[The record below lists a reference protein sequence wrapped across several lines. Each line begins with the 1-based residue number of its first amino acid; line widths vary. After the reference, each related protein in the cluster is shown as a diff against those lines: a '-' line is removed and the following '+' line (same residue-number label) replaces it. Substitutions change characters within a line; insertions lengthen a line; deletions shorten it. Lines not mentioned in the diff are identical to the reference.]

1 MFPVCK
7 LLIKTCLSFAL
18 IVGVTACSGRS
29 VVPPGEIPQPPP
41 VSAEDE
47 DYGQQVL
54 SELVKE
60 YPLENN
66 DAYVNRVRDIVDRLA
81 KAAHADKEPW
91 HVYVLKGDS
100 VVNAAATRGNH
111 VFVWTGILLRTTSDA
126 ELSTVLAHE
135 VGHVLAGHTLPTSGE
150 EAGQILAQVSGQ
162 IASGV
167 VGSYGPYSPLADL
180 AGMLVSSAIE
190 ALFVNPVSQQSESE
204 ADQIGLFLMADASY
218 DPQDATA
225 FWAKMAKDPSNGS
238 LSLSFLSTHPPT
250 EERLAA
256 LKLLLPEAMKRY
268 YAGRATGG
276 RAKKPVEP
284 SPTGRGQKEPKR
296 KQPKAPEPSR
306 APRTTEPGRSDAGWW
321 VDAENSA
328 AILTDPDPGSPVMST
343 LKKGERVRTEFRL
356 GAWYKVSQ
364 PAVGYVRGAELS
376 PEG

>member
-1 MFPVCK
+1 
-7 LLIKTCLSFAL
+7 
-18 IVGVTACSGRS
+18 
-29 VVPPGEIPQPPP
+29 VPPGEIPQPPP

-54 SELVKE
+54 SELVNE

-91 HVYVLKGDS
+91 HVYVLKGDG

-135 VGHVLAGHTLPTSGE
+135 VGHVLAGHTLPTPGE

-162 IASGV
+162 IAGGV

-180 AGMLVSSAIE
+180 AQILVSSAIE
-190 ALFVNPVSQQSESE
+190 AMFVNPVSQQSETE
-204 ADQIGLFLMADASY
+204 ADQIGLFLMADAGY
-218 DPQDATA
+218 DPKDAIA
-225 FWAKMAKDPSNGS
+225 FWAKMAKDPSNAS

-256 LKLLLPEAMKRY
+256 LELLLPDAVRRY
-268 YAGRATGG
+268 DAARSPGG
-276 RAKKPVEP
+276 RVKKPADP
-284 SPTGRGQKEPKR
+284 SPTGRGQKDPKR
-296 KQPKAPEPSR
+296 KKPKAPENSP
-306 APRTTEPGRSDAGWW
+306 APKTTETARSDAGWW
-321 VDAENSA
+321 VVAESSA
-328 AILTDPDPGSPVMST
+328 AILTDPNPGSPVVST
-343 LKKGERVRTEFRL
+343 LKKGDRVRSEFRL
-356 GAWYKVSQ
+356 GGWYKVSK
-364 PAVGYVRGAELS
+364 PAVGYIRGAELS